1 MNSFY
6 FLESET
12 GATALEFAIGA
23 LVIFSLLAVIVDFG
37 LGFHK
42 YSLVNHATKALS
54 REFAITVLTDSSI
67 YDSTRTNSC
76 LTIEEKA
83 DDKAEDYWKNTLQ
96 LNNYVPLESA
106 LRFKTTIDQNET
118 PTQVIT
124 EGEFKLNCFLCVMIP
139 KGLILKTKSTAEI
152 ENDEFE
158 CF

>member
-6 FLESET
+6 FFKSET
-12 GATALEFAIGA
+12 GATALEFAFGA
-23 LVIFSLLAVIVDFG
+23 IVIFSLLAVIVDFG

-54 REFAITVLTDSSI
+54 REFAIAVLTDSSI
-67 YDSTRTNSC
+67 YDPARSNSC
-76 LTIEEKA
+76 STIEGEA
-83 DDKAEDYWKNTLQ
+83 DYKAEDYWKNTLQ
-96 LNNYVPLESA
+96 LNNYIPLEST
-106 LRFKTTIDQNET
+106 LNFKTTIDQNET
-118 PTQVIT
+118 PAQVIT

-152 ENDEFE
+152 ENNDFE